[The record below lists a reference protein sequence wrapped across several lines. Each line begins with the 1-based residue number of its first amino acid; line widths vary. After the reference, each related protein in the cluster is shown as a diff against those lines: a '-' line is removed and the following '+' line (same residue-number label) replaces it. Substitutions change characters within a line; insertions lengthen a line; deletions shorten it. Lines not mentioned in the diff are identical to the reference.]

1 MTWLHSPIL
10 AMDTEATDKT
20 PETARIVTIAI
31 GRSVRA
37 GEWTL
42 IEDSLINPGVPIEA
56 DATRIHGITDEQAA
70 EGASPVEVLE
80 SVREI
85 LAQASER
92 GIPVVIHNAPYD
104 LTLLDREM
112 QRHLGHPCPIP
123 PIIDTLVLFR
133 RFDLGTGSRTL
144 EQLAYRN
151 GITFPAHNAAAD
163 ALAALRLLHILAGTN
178 DLLPLAST
186 DDLQDRQRAWYAGQV
201 LAAHHKRLGNGHIED
216 APSTDWPVIRVPLD
230 SAREAG

>member
-1 MTWLHSPIL
+1 MNWLTQPIL
-10 AMDTEATDKT
+10 SLDTETTGTD
-20 PETARIVTIAI
+20 PESARIVTIAI

-56 DATRIHGITDEQAA
+56 NATRVHGITDEQAA

-85 LAQASER
+85 LGQAAER
-92 GIPVVIHNAPYD
+92 SVPVVIHNAPYD

-163 ALAALRLLHILAGTN
+163 ALASLRLLHILAGEN
-178 DLLPLAST
+178 DLLPIVRPS
-186 DDLQDRQRAWYAGQV
+186 DLHAKQAAWYEAQT
-201 LAAHHKRLGNGHIED
+201 LAAHHRRLGNGHVEP
-216 APSTDWPVIRVPLD
+216 APNTSWPLIPMEV
-230 SAREAG
+230 SA

>member
-1 MTWLHSPIL
+1 MTWLFEPLL
-10 AMDTEATDKT
+10 ALDTEATDKT

-42 IEDSLINPGVPIEA
+42 IEDSLINPGVPIES

-133 RFDLGTGSRTL
+133 RFDLGTGRRTL

-163 ALAALRLLHILAGTN
+163 ALASLRLLHILAGEN
-178 DLLPLAST
+178 DLLPLVHPS
-186 DDLQDRQRAWYAGQV
+186 DLHAKQAAWYEAQT
-201 LAAHHKRLGNGHIED
+201 LAAHHRRLGTGHVEP
-216 APSTDWPVIRVPLD
+216 APDTSWPLIPMEV
-230 SAREAG
+230 AA